1 MRVALVS
8 KTFVADTAQRQL
20 EWLAR
25 LPEVELTLIT
35 PPEWR
40 SDDGRLLPFTPR
52 FTAGYDVV
60 QLPIRFNGKY
70 HFYTYRGL
78 RRTLAALRPDIVHID
93 EEPYNPAGAQAQR
106 AADALD
112 AKTVFIAWQSLYRAY
127 PPPFSWMEQSN
138 YRRTAHI
145 IAGNADVADVLRRKG
160 YRGPLSVFSVH
171 GIDPALYAPQPRN
184 NHSDAIVIG
193 YIGRLLPFKGVGLL
207 IDALAALPP
216 SCRLR
221 VVGSGSEEAALRA
234 RAAEQGV
241 GSRVEFLPAVPTTE
255 VPRVLAGMDVMAL
268 PSLTQPNWKEQ
279 FGRTLIEAMACEVA
293 VVGSNCGEIPNVIG
307 DAGLVVP
314 EGDVSAL
321 AAALRRLADD
331 LALRRMLA
339 GRGRERVLEHFTQER
354 VASRIG
360 TVYREVL
367 GAAG

>member
-25 LPEVELTLIT
+25 QPGVELTLIT

-52 FTAGYDVV
+52 FTSGYDVV
-60 QLPIRFNGKY
+60 RLPIRFNGKY

-106 AADALD
+106 AADALG

-145 IAGNADVADVLRRKG
+145 IAGNADVAGVLRRKG

-171 GIDPALYAPQPRN
+171 GIDPELYAPRPRT
-184 NHSDAIVIG
+184 NHADAFVIG

-207 IDALAALPP
+207 IDALAGRPP
-216 SCRLR
+216 
-221 VVGSGSEEAALRA
+221 
-234 RAAEQGV
+234 
-241 GSRVEFLPAVPTTE
+241 
-255 VPRVLAGMDVMAL
+255 
-268 PSLTQPNWKEQ
+268 
-279 FGRTLIEAMACEVA
+279 
-293 VVGSNCGEIPNVIG
+293 
-307 DAGLVVP
+307 DAP
-314 EGDVSAL
+314 
-321 AAALRRLADD
+321 
-331 LALRRMLA
+331 
-339 GRGRERVLEHFTQER
+339 
-354 VASRIG
+354 
-360 TVYREVL
+360 
-367 GAAG
+367 